1 MKAPTLRTRN
11 EFSRAGAGQ
20 QIRNH
25 ARAGAAN
32 EQDGR
37 MLTFLDQG
45 LKLFLKPRERI
56 FAEPRRSRA
65 SSSSGPGDFFT
76 ASVIEAAVSQ
86 PRRDRRPRLT
96 LGLPAGEG
104 IGAMP

>member
-1 MKAPTLRTRN
+1 MPTLRTRN
-11 EFSRAGAGQ
+11 EFSSADAGQ
-20 QIRNH
+20 QIRSQ

-65 SSSSGPGDFFT
+65 SSSPGTEPFL
-76 ASVIEAAVSQ
+76 
-86 PRRDRRPRLT
+86 PRQLLKQRRFSRLKIDA
-96 LGLPAGEG
+96 LD
-104 IGAMP
+104 